1 MISLIFK
8 ILGVK
13 AKRILQEP
21 KGTGKNKE
29 QKSFKERPDADLTKI
44 NHRTYQGEVTVDLIK
59 GYFSGIIKLRLKWF
73 EDKRDGEELDE
84 TDYREFSIKG
94 ADSSRFS

>member
-8 ILGVK
+8 ILGMK

-29 QKSFKERPDADLTKI
+29 EKSFKEWLNAELTKI
-44 NHRTYQGEVTVDLIK
+44 NHI
-59 GYFSGIIKLRLKWF
+59 
-73 EDKRDGEELDE
+73 
-84 TDYREFSIKG
+84 
-94 ADSSRFS
+94 

>member
-1 MISLIFK
+1 M
-8 ILGVK
+8 K

-21 KGTGKNKE
+21 KGTGQNKE
-29 QKSFKERPDADLTKI
+29 EKSFKEWLNADLTKI
-44 NHRTYQGEVTVDLIK
+44 NHTIYHGEVTVDLTK
-59 GYFSGIIKLRLKWF
+59 SCFSGIIELRLKWF
-73 EDKRDGEELDE
+73 EDKTDGEELDE